1 MKGSIWCV
9 QLEPEMVGTDYQDFY
24 LPVTAVDTP
33 EPYGE
38 VEGTDNDEAK
48 NNTEETLQKIS
59 EVDLPE
65 WPLDG
70 QWVLEHASGDDDSKV
85 DLFAEGSRDGDQTH
99 WDVRKAEERFVEQ
112 AWVDSGEAALDDHW
126 GQGSLKRV

>member
-9 QLEPEMVGTDYQDFY
+9 QLEPEIVGTDYQDFY

-59 EVDLPE
+59 EADLPE

-70 QWVLEHASGDDDSKV
+70 QWVLEHAPGDDDSKV

-99 WDVRKAEERFVEQ
+99 WDVREAEERFVEQ